1 MDELTIDGKVYVS
14 SKRAAALSGYAKD
27 YVGQLCREGRVESKL
42 VGRSW
47 YVYEQSIRDH
57 RFNDEK
63 SKGKGTE
70 VQSLNEEGNTIQ
82 SSTETSENTN
92 IQAVWER
99 SAYSSESFQ
108 PIPVLS
114 EFADEIPTS
123 REESEDPKTLADMQ
137 SAWQEWFAGRGVPAT
152 QSKESAD
159 EEVITSVPAEDAS
172 YQDEQEPE
180 QVPVRMIVSDIGP
193 KKAPLVEEKP
203 LLREYR
209 VKEVQRYTEQ
219 PRVATYKK
227 AQVRSPLIVKA
238 LLVALIL
245 VSTSLTLIATG
256 FIEELHIGGVENS
269 AVFQYF
275 QGSTQVK

>member
-1 MDELTIDGKVYVS
+1 
-14 SKRAAALSGYAKD
+14 
-27 YVGQLCREGRVESKL
+27 LCREGRVESKL

-63 SKGKGTE
+63 SKGKGGE
-70 VQSLNEEGNTIQ
+70 VDISQAGEKTFKNE
-82 SSTETSENTN
+82 TETSENTN
-92 IQAVWER
+92 VQAVWER
-99 SAYSSESFQ
+99 SAYSSEPFE
-108 PIPVLS
+108 PIPNLH
-114 EFADEIPTS
+114 EFA
-123 REESEDPKTLADMQ
+123 EETPAPIEETESPKTLEDMQ

-152 QSKESAD
+152 ESKESLD
-159 EEVITSVPAEDAS
+159 KDVITPVPQEESLEEPS
-172 YQDEQEPE
+172 YQTEQEPE

-193 KKAPLVEEKP
+193 KKAPIAEEMPLV
-203 LLREYR
+203 REYR

-219 PRVATYKK
+219 PRVVTSYKK
-227 AQVRSPLIVKA
+227 APVRSKLIVKA

-245 VSTSLTLIATG
+245 VSVSLTLIATG

-275 QGSTQVK
+275 QGSTIVNK